1 MKEFPCTQ
9 CGACCRRAQNL
20 MPTKEDGTTCVY
32 LKDNKCSIYA
42 DRPEICRINSVYNKE
57 EMSLAEWHYKNA
69 EICNKFI
76 EEDGL
81 DESFKIN
88 LSKILH
94 HVSDNS

>member
-1 MKEFPCTQ
+1 MEVPDHYQ
-9 CGACCRRAQNL
+9 ADGSIRQDACDNCQF
-20 MPTKEDGTTCVY
+20 KDEYVY